1 MSATVVETPQERA
14 FFDLCLAAAARA
26 GRGTVI
32 RVAGGWVRD
41 KLLGMGNDDIDLAVD
56 NVSGVEFANAIKVC
70 PLGAQGDFF
79 EQVD

>member
-1 MSATVVETPQERA
+1 M
-14 FFDLCLAAAARA
+14 
-26 GRGTVI
+26 
-32 RVAGGWVRD
+32 AGGWVRD

-70 PLGAQGDFF
+70 ALGAQGDFF